1 MKSLLTTK
9 ALGVIGAILWAATI
23 ILRETTLN
31 SIGILNFI
39 LGITPNIGAAWLF
52 AFLIENAYSSL
63 LKRKFTIKAAVATS
77 IAIWVL
83 SLGSETI
90 HDLFLNSP
98 FDINDIIATSFALM
112 IFFINFYLRGKEL
125 GREA

>member
-9 ALGVIGAILWAATI
+9 TLGVIGAILWAATI

-39 LGITPNIGAAWLF
+39 LGIAPNFGAAWLF
-52 AFLIENAYSSL
+52 AFLIENIYSSL
-63 LKRKFTIKAAVATS
+63 LKRRYTIKAAAATS
-77 IAIWVL
+77 MAIWIL
-83 SLGSETI
+83 SLGSEII

-98 FDINDIIATSFALM
+98 FDINDIIATSFALI
-112 IFFINFYLRGKEL
+112 IFFINFYLRGKDL
-125 GREA
+125 GR

>member
-1 MKSLLTTK
+1 MKSLLTSK

-39 LGITPNIGAAWLF
+39 LGIAPNIGAAWLF
-52 AFLIENAYSSL
+52 TFLIENIYSSL
-63 LKRKFTIKAAVATS
+63 LKRRFAIKAAATTS
-77 IAIWVL
+77 IAIWIL
-83 SLGSETI
+83 SLGSEII

-112 IFFINFYLRGKEL
+112 IYFINFYLRDKDL
-125 GREA
+125 SREA

>member
-23 ILRETTLN
+23 ILRETRLN

-52 AFLIENAYSSL
+52 AFLIENTYSSL
-63 LKRKFTIKAAVATS
+63 LKRRFAIKAAAATS
-77 IAIWVL
+77 IAIWIL
-83 SLGSETI
+83 SLASEII
-90 HDLFLNSP
+90 HDLFLDSP
-98 FDINDIIATSFALM
+98 FDINDIIATSFALI
-112 IFFINFYLRGKEL
+112 IFFINFYLRNKGL
-125 GREA
+125 SSEA